1 MLIGDLR
8 PRQRLSAAS
17 SSPPSSSSSS
27 SSSLPSASPESL
39 ESQSK
44 GTEPLLSDTP
54 GKGDRLSSSPSTS
67 PSSSVALGM
76 HTGEKDKAKVVAD
89 LQFRVNELEGAL
101 RTLRA
106 QLDSDMIA
114 SPEPTTFKGSL
125 IDRGGWLIG
134 LLMCQSCSSFILQ
147 GNQELLEDHPA
158 IIYFL
163 TMLVGAGGNAGNQ
176 AAVRVIRRIALGT
189 ISSKTAPLYLAK
201 ELQMG
206 FALAL
211 VLGIAG
217 LARGFMSTSSISEIV
232 AISASCF
239 LIVFISI
246 AFGAVLPL
254 LLYYCKIDP
263 AHSSTTIQ
271 VIMDVLGVFITCVVA
286 TFLLDSSLGKNIMT
300 TLGISATSEVNVI
313 N

>member
-1 MLIGDLR
+1 
-8 PRQRLSAAS
+8 
-17 SSPPSSSSSS
+17 
-27 SSSLPSASPESL
+27 
-39 ESQSK
+39 
-44 GTEPLLSDTP
+44 
-54 GKGDRLSSSPSTS
+54 
-67 PSSSVALGM
+67 
-76 HTGEKDKAKVVAD
+76 
-89 LQFRVNELEGAL
+89 
-101 RTLRA
+101 
-106 QLDSDMIA
+106 
-114 SPEPTTFKGSL
+114 
-125 IDRGGWLIG
+125 
-134 LLMCQSCSSFILQ
+134 
-147 GNQELLEDHPA
+147 
-158 IIYFL
+158 
-163 TMLVGAGGNAGNQ
+163 
-176 AAVRVIRRIALGT
+176 
-189 ISSKTAPLYLAK
+189 
-201 ELQMG
+201 MG
-206 FALAL
+206 